1 VTRENNNILI
11 IIVVVVMMKRRVHSG
26 VFRAD
31 VTPRE
36 CRGFC
41 QFVQR
46 VFLRPSI
53 LLSSFLGY
61 VSVRIATA
69 LVPNIDFHFISVK

>member
-1 VTRENNNILI
+1 
-11 IIVVVVMMKRRVHSG
+11 MKKRAHSG
-26 VFRAD
+26 IFRAD
-31 VTPRE
+31 VPSRE
-36 CRGFC
+36 CRDFC

-46 VFLRPSI
+46 VFLLPSF

-61 VSVRIATA
+61 VSARIATA